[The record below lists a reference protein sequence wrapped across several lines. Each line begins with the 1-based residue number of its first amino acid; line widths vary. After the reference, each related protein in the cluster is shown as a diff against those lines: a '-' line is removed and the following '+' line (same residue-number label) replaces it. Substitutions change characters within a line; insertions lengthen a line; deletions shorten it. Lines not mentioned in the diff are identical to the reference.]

1 MSNIKESP
9 AKKMVS
15 ITWKDNKTDVFP
27 YIYLR
32 DNCQCPECFF
42 KDSNQRLVDV
52 VRDVDINVKPTKV
65 ELSEDKTNLSITWPD
80 GHVTMLDADFLF
92 KKRLPS
98 EVELKGRV
106 CTDVTTRK
114 VELWGSEFKKHI
126 PRMKFHDILNNE
138 AVEFE
143 FLDSLYRY
151 GLALVTDMPTEEGQV
166 EKLGDHIGYLRMTA
180 YGKTIVVST
189 RLKANS
195 VAYTSYTLPL
205 HSDLPYY
212 EAKPGIQLLFCHEQI
227 PSEGGDNSL
236 VDSFH
241 VAEQLKKEDPHAY
254 ELLTTTHVLFHT
266 AGTDI
271 LGEYDLEG
279 ARPLLELDQNGR
291 LLRCNHNEGTRQC
304 FLGVSAEKTQ
314 EMYEAYYSLT
324 TRLKDPNNMFL
335 HKLSPGE
342 MIVFDNDRV
351 LHGRMGYTLT
361 EEAGRCLESAYI
373 DWDVARSRL
382 NVLGKRLNKGPVA
395 RMDSKLSVTG
405 QWSVS

>member
-1 MSNIKESP
+1 MIGAWRAACASFRLSSQILRCQHHGLGTSSHHLSKFLMSNIKESP

-106 CTDVTTRK
+106 YTDVTTRK

-138 AVEFE
+138 TVEFE

-151 GLALVTDMPTEEGQV
+151 GLALVTDMPIEEGQV

-180 YGKTIVVST
+180 YG
-189 RLKANS
+189 
-195 VAYTSYTLPL
+195 
-205 HSDLPYY
+205 
-212 EAKPGIQLLFCHEQI
+212 
-227 PSEGGDNSL
+227 
-236 VDSFH
+236 
-241 VAEQLKKEDPHAY
+241 
-254 ELLTTTHVLFHT
+254 
-266 AGTDI
+266 
-271 LGEYDLEG
+271 
-279 ARPLLELDQNGR
+279 
-291 LLRCNHNEGTRQC
+291 
-304 FLGVSAEKTQ
+304 
-314 EMYEAYYSLT
+314 
-324 TRLKDPNNMFL
+324 
-335 HKLSPGE
+335 
-342 MIVFDNDRV
+342 
-351 LHGRMGYTLT
+351 
-361 EEAGRCLESAYI
+361 
-373 DWDVARSRL
+373 
-382 NVLGKRLNKGPVA
+382 
-395 RMDSKLSVTG
+395 
-405 QWSVS
+405 